1 MSDRKLMRKRL
12 AGPTVCGREGRG
24 YSDVVTPQ
32 PDANDPYVRLG
43 VTRSASAREIK
54 AAYRA
59 LARELHPDRN
69 PDANAA
75 DQFHRITEAYTQLLE
90 WANNGGGSGAD
101 AVGDPKSVSDEMIMV
116 LLAEPKVGSVADFF
130 SAVVQVSVGDTSAAP
145 APGVICLGETGV
157 AFVYRLSQDQ
167 LLRRP
172 EQAVVPIAYAD
183 IVSITIES
191 PDPAASS
198 ATLTATGDR
207 SMVIHTSRSNL
218 ATLRTARV
226 RYQAD
231 NADLPEPPKQSF
243 WAKVRGFGRGHD

>member
-1 MSDRKLMRKRL
+1 M
-12 AGPTVCGREGRG
+12 GRR
-24 YSDVVTPQ
+24 YSGLVIPQ
-32 PDANDPYVRLG
+32 PDAHDPYARLG
-43 VTRSASAREIK
+43 VDRNASASEIK

-69 PDANAA
+69 MAA
-75 DQFHRITEAYTQLLE
+75 DAAEQFHRITEAYTQLLQRS
-90 WANNGGGSGAD
+90 ASGGGGGAGD
-101 AVGDPKSVSDEMIMV
+101 AGDPKSVSEEMIMV

-130 SAVVQVSVGDTSAAP
+130 SAVVQVSVGDDSTAP

-157 AFVYRLSQDQ
+157 AFVYKLAQEQ

-172 EQAVVPIAYAD
+172 DQAVVPIEYRD
-183 IVSITIES
+183 ITSITIDS

-198 ATLTATGDR
+198 ATLTAIRDR
-207 SMVIHTSRSNL
+207 TMVIHTSRSNL

-231 NADLPEPPKQSF
+231 NAALPAPPRQSL
-243 WAKVRGFGRGHD
+243 WAKVRGLGRRKSNGGL